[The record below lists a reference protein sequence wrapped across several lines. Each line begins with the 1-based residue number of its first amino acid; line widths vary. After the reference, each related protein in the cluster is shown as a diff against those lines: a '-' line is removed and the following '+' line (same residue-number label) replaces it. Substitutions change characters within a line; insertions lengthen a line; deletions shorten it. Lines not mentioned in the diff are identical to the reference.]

1 MRAACTDVILTTSV
15 LMWFSVNIAPFWMG
29 FPLLS
34 YQVKV
39 AGGSALAPQVKF
51 DVPEISVM
59 TDVEFYSESG

>member
-1 MRAACTDVILTTSV
+1 
-15 LMWFSVNIAPFWMG
+15 MWVSVNIAPFWMG

-51 DVPEISVM
+51 DVPEISVV
-59 TDVEFYSESG
+59 TVAEFHSGAGEIQ